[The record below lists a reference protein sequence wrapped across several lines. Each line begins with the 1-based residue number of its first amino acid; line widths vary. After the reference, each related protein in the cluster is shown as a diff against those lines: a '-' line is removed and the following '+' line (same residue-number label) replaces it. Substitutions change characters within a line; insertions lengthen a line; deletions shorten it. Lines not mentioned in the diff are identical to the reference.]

1 MLVLPYSVYEIQGKN
16 ALAFLQ
22 GQITNDVLNIED
34 GANIPALLCNAQGRI
49 LLMLRVIKQS
59 NTVFVILRQD
69 LQDIFE
75 TSLSKVATLS
85 RVKLVLRDDLRVAYQ
100 SDFIILEQMPAY
112 TQSVQQWQLDRIK
125 NLQFDIYP
133 SSSGLFLPQDL
144 NLEKDWVSF
153 SKGCYRG
160 QEIIARMHYLGK
172 SKYHLLYTQA
182 NDQCL
187 NPGDKIDANTQVV
200 DCVREDDIVHLLLC
214 VKKTS

>member
-1 MLVLPYSVYEIQGKN
+1 MLVPTYSVYEVQGKN

-59 NTVFVILRQD
+59 NTVFVILRHD

-85 RVKLVLRDDLRVAYQ
+85 RVKLVLRDDLKVAYQ
-100 SDFIILEQMPAY
+100 TDFIILEQKPEF
-112 TQSVQQWQLDRIK
+112 TQSVQQWQLERIK

-172 SKYHLLYTQA
+172 SKYHLLYA
-182 NDQCL
+182 VSSGHLL
-187 NPGDKIDANTQVV
+187 NPGDKIDVNTHVI